1 MNGFV
6 SSEPYMREDAQ
17 MVADVSDKRAR
28 VVAQITRLEVWE
40 QIAGLSIMLIFLV
53 SMSLAVR
60 SVVAAV
66 ICQVATHCASGSAA
80 QAGTYG

>member
-1 MNGFV
+1 M
-6 SSEPYMREDAQ
+6 
-17 MVADVSDKRAR
+17 
-28 VVAQITRLEVWE
+28 EVRE

-60 SVVAAV
+60 AVVAAV
-66 ICQVATHCASGSAA
+66 ICHVATHCASGSAA

>member
-1 MNGFV
+1 
-6 SSEPYMREDAQ
+6 MREDAQ

-60 SVVAAV
+60 PVVAAV
-66 ICQVATHCASGSAA
+66 ICHVATHCASGSAA
-80 QAGTYG
+80 

>member
-1 MNGFV
+1 MC
-6 SSEPYMREDAQ
+6 EDAQ
-17 MVADVSDKRAR
+17 LVADVSDKRACR
-28 VVAQITRLEVWE
+28 RSNHSMEVWE
-40 QIAGLSIMLIFLV
+40 QIAGLSLMLIFLV